1 MKKYAKVSILSK
13 SQQLDKLFTYKL
25 PTDKIKNGYIGKKV
39 LVPFGRG
46 NAVREG
52 FIIKLTNEAKYK
64 RIKKIKYILDNDI
77 SLTKEDIDLIY
88 YIKDKYLATFS
99 EVINLI
105 IPSGTKLKRTTY
117 YKYIKKNEKSD
128 KLLNLIDEKNKIS
141 LKKLCKESNFKKNK
155 LKRELRKFEKKGFI
169 KKSYDFKSIVKE
181 KKKKIIIKKVDNDV
195 LEKKLKTIPKSYV
208 AQIRLIK
215 YLLNNDSGNL
225 SKLKKK
231 LKISKSVF
239 VRIKEMGFIDIVNKR
254 DKRKIKHLFER
265 KNREF
270 KKLTND
276 QRLCYNKIN
285 NKISNNK
292 FGNFLL
298 HGVTGSGKTEIYMHL
313 VKQVLK
319 KNKSCI
325 ILVPEISLTPQMIK
339 RFMNRFGENI
349 AILHSKLSLGQ
360 RFDQWK
366 DIKKG
371 KKRIVIG
378 ARSAIFSPVKNLGF
392 IVIDEEHETT
402 YKSERNPKYETYE
415 VAKYRAKQNNA
426 VLLSASATP
435 LIDSYYKTKK
445 NEIELLKLNKRINN
459 KKMPNVD
466 IVDMRNELNRGNKT
480 IFSKKLHEKIIDRL
494 EKNEQIIIFLNR
506 KGYSSFVSCRS
517 CGYAL
522 ECPNCEISL
531 TYHKGKNEASCSYC
545 DYKSFIPKK
554 CPDCGSKYFKHFGIG
569 TEQVQEI
576 IKKTFKNSKVC
587 RLDSQTTSKKGSL
600 EKIINKFSKNEFD
613 ILVGTQMVTKGFD
626 FDNVTLVGVLAADLI
641 INFPDFTSAERA
653 FQLVTQVAGR
663 AGRGKKAGEV
673 VLQTYEPKHYSLIA
687 SSEHNY
693 NKFLDK
699 ELEIRKTFKY
709 PPFIRLIKILFVY
722 ENEQKLLY
730 EANDFKKKLL
740 DEIDENVE
748 SYGINEALHNKLRG
762 KYRYQL
768 FFKLKDSQYKR
779 VKESIEKIISKNKYK
794 MYISVDLQPRNLV

>member
-1 MKKYAKVSILSK
+1 MKKYAKVCILSK
-13 SQQLDKLFTYKL
+13 SQKLDKLFTYKL
-25 PTDKIKNGYIGKKV
+25 PIDKTIDKYIGKKV

-52 FIIKLTNEAKYK
+52 FIIKLTNKAKYK
-64 RIKKIKYILDNDI
+64 KIKKIKYILENDI
-77 SLTKEDIDLIY
+77 SLTTGDIDLIY
-88 YIKDKYLATFS
+88 FIKNKYFATFS

-117 YKYIKKNEKSD
+117 YKTLKKSDKSD
-128 KLLNLIDEKNKIS
+128 KLFNLIDDNNKIS
-141 LKKLCKESNFKKNK
+141 LKGLCKNTSFEKSK
-155 LKRELRKFEKKGFI
+155 LKRKLRKLEKKGFI
-169 KKSYDFKSIVKE
+169 KKSYDFKSVIKE
-181 KKKKIIIKKVDNDV
+181 KKKEVIIKKVNNDV
-195 LEKKLKTIPKSYV
+195 LEKKLKNIPKSYV
-208 AQIRLIK
+208 AQIRLVK
-215 YLLNNDSGNL
+215 YLLKNNTGNL

-239 VRIKEMGFIDIVNKR
+239 VRIKEMGFIDIVSKR
-254 DKRKIKHLFER
+254 DKRKINHLFKR
-265 KNREF
+265 KNRDF
-270 KKLTND
+270 KKLTSD
-276 QRLCYNKIN
+276 QKLCYNKIN
-285 NKISNNK
+285 KKIFNKE

-313 VKQVLK
+313 VKEVLK
-319 KNKSCI
+319 KDKSCI
-325 ILVPEISLTPQMIK
+325 ILVPEISLTPQMIR

-371 KKRIVIG
+371 KKKIVIG
-378 ARSAIFSPVKNLGF
+378 ARSAIFSPVKNLGL

-415 VAKYRAKQNNA
+415 VAKHRAKQNNA

-435 LIDSYYKTKK
+435 LISSYYKTKK

-459 KKMPNVD
+459 KEMPDVD
-466 IVDMRNELNRGNKT
+466 IVDMRDELSRGNKT
-480 IFSKKLHEKIIDRL
+480 IFSKKLYKKINDRL

-517 CGYAL
+517 CGYTL

-576 IKKTFKNSKVC
+576 IKKTFKDSKVC

-613 ILVGTQMVTKGFD
+613 ILVGTQMVTKGFN
-626 FDNVTLVGVLAADLI
+626 FSNVTLVGVLAADLI

-663 AGRGKKAGEV
+663 AGRGKKTGEV
-673 VLQTYEPKHYSLIA
+673 VLQTYEPKHYSLVA
-687 SSEHNY
+687 SSKHNY
-693 NKFLDK
+693 NEFLDK
-699 ELEIRKTFKY
+699 ELEIRKTFRY
-709 PPFIRLIKILFVY
+709 PPFVKLIKILFVY
-722 ENEQKLLY
+722 KNEKKLLY

-740 DEIDENVE
+740 AEINENVD

-768 FFKLKDSQYKR
+768 FFKLKENQYKK
-779 VKESIEKIISKNKYK
+779 VKSSIEKVILENKYK